1 MHLCFYIPILQS
13 TTPHSCKPVIFVGNK
28 ADLEDDRFISKEEGM
43 AVADELGGGRIKH
56 FETSAKNNTNV
67 TEVNI
72 ESQYYPAVY
81 MQRIIIG
88 YLDPLPVI

>member
-1 MHLCFYIPILQS
+1 MYSPVLQS
-13 TTPHSCKPVIFVGNK
+13 TDPQTCKPVIFVGAK
-28 ADLEDDRFISKEEGM
+28 ADLEDDRVVSKEH
-43 AVADELGGGRIKH
+43 AKALAQELGGGRIKH

-81 MQRIIIG
+81 MQRSII
-88 YLDPLPVI
+88 